1 MLDIL
6 IKNASELV
14 TCRSR
19 GPKTGRDLDILDIV
33 SGGDLAVKGGRIVGI
48 GAVTEPA
55 RKVIDASGKTVMPGF
70 VDCHTH
76 LVFTGSRE
84 EEFALK
90 VQGAD
95 YLEILRRGGG
105 ILNTVR
111 STRDA
116 SYAELMSATQSRI
129 RAASDYGTTT
139 IEVKSGYGL
148 DLANEMKMLMVVGSL
163 RTDRRVEL
171 VPTFL
176 GAHAFPPEFDQD
188 RRGYVDEILRML
200 EELQKQP
207 LAEYCDVFVESGA
220 FSVEEARQIF
230 EKAISC
236 GLRLKLHAGEFSDI
250 GGVELGVDMGV
261 TSIDHLDYISTDG
274 MRRMAERK
282 TIGVLLPGVPF
293 HLMTGHCAPAREM
306 IEAGVPIALATD
318 FNPGSCPT
326 LSMQMIVALACRH
339 MRLTAAEAI
348 NASTINASHA
358 VDRGDRI
365 GSLEVGKQADIIIL
379 NIPDHRQLPYWFGMN
394 LVERVIKNG
403 RIVR

>member
-1 MLDIL
+1 VLDII

-19 GPKTGRDLDILDIV
+19 GPKTGRDLDVLDIV
-33 SGGDLAVKGGRIVGI
+33 AGGDLAVKGGKIVGI
-48 GAVTEPA
+48 GSVSGTA

-76 LVFTGSRE
+76 LVFAGSRE

-90 VQGAD
+90 IQGAD
-95 YLEILRRGGG
+95 YLEILRQGGG

-116 SYAELMSATQSRI
+116 SFAELMSAAQSRI
-129 RAASDYGTTT
+129 RVASDYGTTT
-139 IEVKSGYGL
+139 IEGKSGYGL
-148 DLANEMKMLMVVGSL
+148 DLANEMKMLMVVGNL

-171 VPTFL
+171 VSTFL
-176 GAHAFPPEFDQD
+176 GAHAFPPEFDQN
-188 RRGYVDEILRML
+188 RGAYIDEILRAL
-200 EELQKQP
+200 DELQKQP
-207 LAEYCDVFVESGA
+207 LAEYCDVFVEKGA
-220 FSVEEARQIF
+220 FAVEEARRIL
-230 EKAISC
+230 ERAEDS
-236 GLRLKLHAGEFSDI
+236 GLKTKLHAGEFSDT

-261 TSIDHLDYISTDG
+261 TSIDHLDYISEEG
-274 MRRMAERK
+274 MRLMAERK

-293 HLMTGHCAPAREM
+293 HLMTGHYAPARSM

-326 LSMQMIVALACRH
+326 LSMQMIIALACRY

-348 NASTINASHA
+348 NAATINAAHA

-379 NIPDHRQLPYWFGMN
+379 DIPDHRQLPYWFGMN
-394 LVERVIKNG
+394 LAERVIKNG
-403 RIVR
+403 RLVR